1 VSTEIIAG
9 ISFRSRFANLGGF
22 YAKRRISKKGVCRDE
37 ESLYFPGT
45 SRAVAKH
52 FPMRRELKAIYRL
65 VVITAAN
72 VAKHFP
78 MRRELK
84 ETKLP
89 RNAGSDRRR

>member
-1 VSTEIIAG
+1 MQKEG
-9 ISFRSRFANLGGF
+9 FR
-22 YAKRRISKKGVCRDE
+22 KKA
-37 ESLYFPGT
+37 F
-45 SRAVAKH
+45 VAMK
-52 FPMRRELKAIYRL
+52 KAFIFL
-65 VVITAAN
+65 VLPEP